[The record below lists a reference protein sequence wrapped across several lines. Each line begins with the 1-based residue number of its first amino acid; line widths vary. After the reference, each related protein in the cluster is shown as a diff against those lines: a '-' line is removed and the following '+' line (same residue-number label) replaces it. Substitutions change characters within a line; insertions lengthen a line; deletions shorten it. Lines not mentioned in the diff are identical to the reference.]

1 MEKVEIVKCSTDLKN
16 IYIYLQTAKIF
27 QSLFCLK
34 IRKNNLN
41 VDSFIVSVDQKLNIL
56 KVFGGL

>member
-1 MEKVEIVKCSTDLKN
+1 MEKVEIVKCSTDLKKN
-16 IYIYLQTAKIF
+16 YLQTAKIF